1 MTDFELGKTYR
12 WQSDSSDEWFTI
24 RLDREYGTGGYEFKG
39 TVQDKGTFYGNDD
52 FGSWIP
58 DSQTCVTADH
68 LSEIEDHGTPS
79 IRREIQPAQVAVYHH
94 SEPTGR
100 VTYTGPEEEVY
111 VEEWS
116 SFMRYRGEL
125 LNRHTAEGINLVSRD
140 GKVLASHVESP
151 EGKF

>member
-52 FGSWIP
+52 FDSWIP

-68 LSEIEDHGTPS
+68 LSEIEPKGK
-79 IRREIQPAQVAVYHH
+79 RRLAQRVEIQPAQEAVYRHQDDY
-94 SEPTGR
+94 GR
-100 VTYTGPEEEVY
+100 LVYLGSEEVVLVRNY
-111 VEEWS
+111 QTYIQYEGEEKK
-116 SFMRYRGEL
+116 FTG
-125 LNRHTAEGINLVSRD
+125 TGVALVNED
-140 GKVLASHVESP
+140 GVVLARWFDDG
-151 EGKF
+151 GK